1 MIGSGLKKLANENG
15 MKVAHGVAYGNFRGF
30 ALTMCEG
37 SGWKRLDFTTRF
49 LDPAAQNAFQAKLT
63 EVDLKKTYRVQALNI
78 GYRSIAVVFHDTVG
92 TMKKIP
98 EFLDW
103 FMPLLEE
110 CGAAKADICSDCGG
124 QILGDDSWVLVDGV
138 AHHMHNVCKEKVK
151 SELAEAK
158 QQEMEEHGGSYLSG
172 AVGAFLGALVGA
184 LVWALILLAGHVA
197 SLVGL
202 LIGFLAKFGYD
213 LFKGKQGKGKMVIL
227 ILAVIFGVVFGTL
240 AADAIDVAMAIGSG
254 EISGFV
260 YGDIPALILF
270 LLMED
275 AEYLRSVMA
284 NCGMGLVFAAL
295 GVFGLMRKTK
305 QEVSGIRVIDL

>member
-1 MIGSGLKKLANENG
+1 MRFCPNCGAPLEQDDKFCSSCGSSVPAPVVP
-15 MKVAHGVAYGNFRGF
+15 VAPQEVVEEQAPVQAVDIPIVPPVTAPAPAQVN
-30 ALTMCEG
+30 LTPEVP
-37 SGWKRLDFTTRF
+37 T
-49 LDPAAQNAFQAKLT
+49 PAAPAP
-63 EVDLKKTYRVQALNI
+63 KK
-78 GYRSIAVVFHDTVG
+78 
-92 TMKKIP
+92 K
-98 EFLDW
+98 
-103 FMPLLEE
+103 
-110 CGAAKADICSDCGG
+110 
-124 QILGDDSWVLVDGV
+124 
-138 AHHMHNVCKEKVK
+138 
-151 SELAEAK
+151 
-158 QQEMEEHGGSYLSG
+158 SG
-172 AVGAFLGALVGA
+172 AN
-184 LVWALILLAGHVA
+184 WKLIIIL

-213 LFKGKQGKGKMVIL
+213 LLKGKQGKGKMVIL